1 VWRGE
6 GAARGRAIV
15 RAEGQKARVDLL
27 PGPRSPDHGHGLISI
42 LPHVTSRR
50 WSQRLQGTRADHLRA
65 ALPHLAAARWGGA
78 LGGCGGTCAA
88 GVARSLTR
96 SARPR

>member
-15 RAEGQKARVDLL
+15 RAEGQKARGDLL

-42 LPHVTSRR
+42 PPHVTSRR
-50 WSQRLQGTRADHLRA
+50 LSQRLQGTRADHLRA
-65 ALPHLAAARWGGA
+65 ALPHLRQRVGGVPWV
-78 LGGCGGTCAA
+78 GTRRLVPPEWQ
-88 GVARSLTR
+88 G
-96 SARPR
+96 P